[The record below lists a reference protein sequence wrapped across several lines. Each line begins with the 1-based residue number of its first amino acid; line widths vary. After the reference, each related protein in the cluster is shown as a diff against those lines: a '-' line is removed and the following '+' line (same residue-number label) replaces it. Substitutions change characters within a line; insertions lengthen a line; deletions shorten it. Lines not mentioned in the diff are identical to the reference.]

1 MASYR
6 YRAVTAS
13 GSQLSGS
20 LEAASHAQAV
30 AGVRRLGATPLELV
44 ESASP
49 RAGVARRPSAAS
61 RRAVT
66 RTIGELAVLLGAGL
80 SLDRALALAIESI
93 DHPASRAEFVALLK
107 NVKEGMPLA
116 RAMAL
121 RDGLFPPMAQA
132 MVEAGE
138 ANGRLGEALQRL
150 AEALKRADELRT
162 LLGTAM
168 IYPIGLL
175 VIAVGVILLMLLY
188 VVPQFESLFDTAG
201 AELPAASVAVMAASR
216 VLREQGW
223 LLLGLLVLLIVAARA
238 LLTRP
243 DLRRGFDRLVLRMP
257 QFGPL
262 ILGAQTA
269 QFSRTLAVLIDG
281 GVALPTALAMARRS
295 LTNSHLSAAVAG
307 VASGLKQ
314 GGGLTAPLAATG
326 AFPRLAI
333 GFFRTG
339 EETSQLGLMLGRLAD
354 VLDADVRVRL
364 QRLIGVLTP
373 AITVVLGVVVAAIIA
388 AIMSAILG
396 FNDLAVQ

>member
-6 YRAVTAS
+6 FRAVTAS

-223 LLLGLLVLLIVAARA
+223 LLLGLLVLLVVAARA